1 MYLVIEETTYNHV
14 TPHYFVKS
22 QDESFSK
29 AQDKKSALELL
40 NEKENVNYYVT
51 GLPVKLQQ
59 TG

>member
-1 MYLVIEETTYNHV
+1 MYLVIEETTFEYVTNH
-14 TPHYFVKS
+14 YIVKS

-40 NEKENVNYYVT
+40 NEKENVNFYVT